1 MGLQQL
7 IGEDGPG
14 LMLSRAIEERPEI
27 VFAHNCA
34 LGLEGIVSK
43 QLGSRYQ
50 SGRSLLWVK
59 TQNPNAPAI
68 KRLTEEE
75 WN

>member
-1 MGLQQL
+1 
-7 IGEDGPG
+7 
-14 LMLSRAIEERPEI
+14 MLSRTIEEPPEI
-27 VFAHNCA
+27 VFAEICA
-34 LGLEGIVSK
+34 IGLEGLVSK
-43 QLGSRYQ
+43 RLGSRYQ

-59 TQNPNAPAI
+59 TRNPNAPAI